1 MSLIV
6 AWIGRLS
13 NPHIRPLA
21 RESVLADTIGR
32 MPPPVDP
39 APRHVAERLI
49 GPHLPLA
56 AGLLRAADRA
66 REIGATAIQVFT
78 DNPTAWRRRQEP
90 PRALAEFRA
99 RLAQAGIGPIAVH
112 APYLINLCGGNED
125 FWHKSIGT
133 VANELRVGA
142 QYGASFVVMHI
153 GSHRGLERDEGIR
166 RLVAGMGHA
175 LAEAAAG
182 TEGGNVGLP
191 LPMLVLENAPG
202 SGDGIGSSIED
213 LADIVSVSA
222 AAGLP
227 MDQIGVCLDT
237 AHLWGAGYEISRVAG
252 VEALVSRIDEILGR
266 ERVVMLHLNDS
277 RTNFGSQLDRHE
289 HIGAGQIGA
298 DGISELLNEPWLAT
312 LPTFLETPGMD
323 TGYDKVNLD
332 RVRMLLA
339 AEKLPDLPPEAFA
352 VRGSRTRTAPP

>member
-1 MSLIV
+1 
-6 AWIGRLS
+6 
-13 NPHIRPLA
+13 
-21 RESVLADTIGR
+21 
-32 MPPPVDP
+32 MPSPVEPASPPV
-39 APRHVAERLI
+39 AGRLI

-56 AGLLRAADRA
+56 AGLLKAADRA

-90 PRALAEFRA
+90 PQALAEFRA
-99 RLAQAGIGPIAVH
+99 RLADSGIGPIAVH

-125 FWHKSIGT
+125 FWHKSIET
-133 VANELRVGA
+133 VATELRVGA
-142 QYGASFVVMHI
+142 QYGATFVVMHI

-166 RLVAGMGHA
+166 RLVTGMGHA
-175 LAEAAAG
+175 LAE
-182 TEGGNVGLP
+182 TSDPGGRDVSLP

-213 LADIVSVSA
+213 LADIVSAAA

-252 VEALVSRIDEILGR
+252 VEALVSRIDQILGR

-277 RTNFGSQLDRHE
+277 RTTIGSHLDRHE

-352 VRGSRTRTAPP
+352 VRGSRTRTPPPLG

>member
-1 MSLIV
+1 MS
-6 AWIGRLS
+6 S
-13 NPHIRPLA
+13 
-21 RESVLADTIGR
+21 SSDTGASAI
-32 MPPPVDP
+32 P
-39 APRHVAERLI
+39 ARLI

-56 AGLLRAADRA
+56 AGLLKAADRA
-66 REIGATAIQVFT
+66 KEIGATAIQVFT

-90 PRALAEFRA
+90 PAALAAFRE
-99 RLAQAGIGPIAVH
+99 RLAEAGIGPVAVH

-133 VANELRVGA
+133 VANELRVGS

-166 RLVAGMGHA
+166 RLVTGMGRA
-175 LAEAAAG
+175 LAEASGPEVRSA
-182 TEGGNVGLP
+182 GLP

-213 LADIVSVSA
+213 LADIVSAAA

-237 AHLWGAGYEISRVAG
+237 AHLWGAGYGISRVAG
-252 VEALVSRIDEILGR
+252 VEALVSRIDAILGR

-277 RTNFGSQLDRHE
+277 RTTVGSHLDRHE

-298 DGISELLNEPWLAT
+298 DGISELL
-312 LPTFLETPGMD
+312 
-323 TGYDKVNLD
+323 
-332 RVRMLLA
+332 
-339 AEKLPDLPPEAFA
+339 
-352 VRGSRTRTAPP
+352 